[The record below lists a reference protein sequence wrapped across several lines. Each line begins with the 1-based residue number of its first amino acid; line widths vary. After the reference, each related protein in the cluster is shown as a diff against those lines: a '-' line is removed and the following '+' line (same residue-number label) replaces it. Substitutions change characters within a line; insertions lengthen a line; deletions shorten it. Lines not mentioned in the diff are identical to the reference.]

1 MMPAPQTS
9 NGVFAGGA
17 RRKSQQEH
25 NSMRAYEIQQ
35 GSTSLDGLRR
45 VERPEPQAGAG
56 QILVRMRAASLNYR
70 DQLIVAG
77 GYFGGALTRNT
88 IPLSDGAG
96 EVVAVGSGVT
106 RFALGDRVTGTFFQG
121 WVDGPPP
128 GRLVALG
135 SPADGV
141 LAEYVVF
148 DQNDA
153 VRIPDNAS
161 FEEGAT
167 LTCAGVTAWNA
178 VVRTC
183 RVKPGD
189 SVLVQ
194 GTGGVSI
201 IALQI
206 ARAAG
211 ARVFMISSSDEKL
224 ARGREL
230 GAETGINYRRTPEWD
245 QEVQR
250 LTGGRGVDHVIEV
263 GGPGTLARSMRS
275 VGYAGHIALI
285 GVLAG
290 FEGDTN
296 PHPIMVKGASMHG
309 IFVGNRAML
318 EELATALRVNGI
330 RPVID
335 KVFPFEAVPDAFRY
349 QKAGAFGKVVVTI

>member
-1 MMPAPQTS
+1 M
-9 NGVFAGGA
+9 
-17 RRKSQQEH
+17 K
-25 NSMRAYEIQQ
+25 AYEIQQ
-35 GSTSLDGLRR
+35 GSTSLDGLRL
-45 VERPEPQAGAG
+45 VERPQPKAGPG

-77 GYFGGALTRNT
+77 GYFGGAVTRNT
-88 IPLSDGAG
+88 VPLSDGAG
-96 EVVAVGSGVT
+96 EVVAVGAGVA
-106 RFALGDRVTGTFFQG
+106 RFAVGDRVSGTFFQG

-135 SPADGV
+135 APADGV

-153 VRIPDNAS
+153 VRIPENLT

-167 LTCAGVTAWNA
+167 LTCAGVTAWHA
-178 VVRTC
+178 VVRSC

-201 IALQI
+201 SALQI
-206 ARAAG
+206 AKAAG
-211 ARVFMISSSDEKL
+211 ARIIMISSSDAKL
-224 ARGREL
+224 ERGRLL
-230 GAETGINYRRTPEWD
+230 GAETGINYLRTPQWD
-245 QEVQR
+245 QEV
-250 LTGGRGVDHVIEV
+250 LKVTGGRGVDHVIEV
-263 GGPGTLARSMRS
+263 GGAGTLARSMRS
-275 VGYAGHIALI
+275 VAYAGHIALI

-318 EELATALRVNGI
+318 EELAAAIRVNGI

-335 KVFPFEAVPDAFRY
+335 KVFPFEAAHDAYRY
-349 QKAGAFGKVVVTI
+349 QKGGAFGKVVVTI

>member
-1 MMPAPQTS
+1 MKA
-9 NGVFAGGA
+9 F
-17 RRKSQQEH
+17 
-25 NSMRAYEIQQ
+25 EIQQ
-35 GSTSLDGLRR
+35 GSTNLDGLRL
-45 VERPEPQAGAG
+45 VERPQPQPGPG

-77 GYFGGALTRNT
+77 GYFGGAVTRNT

-96 EVVAVGSGVT
+96 EVVALGDGVT
-106 RFALGDRVTGTFFQG
+106 RFGVGSRVTGTFFRG

-135 SPADGV
+135 APADGV

-148 DQNDA
+148 EQNDA
-153 VRIPDNAS
+153 VAIPENLT

-189 SVLVQ
+189 SVLIQ

-201 IALQI
+201 IALQV
-206 ARAAG
+206 AKAAG
-211 ARVFMISSSDEKL
+211 ARVIVISSSDEKL
-224 ARGREL
+224 ARGRAL
-230 GAETGINYRRTPEWD
+230 GAETGINYQRNPEWHE
-245 QEVQR
+245 EVLK
-250 LTGGRGVDHVIEV
+250 LTGGRGVDHVIEI

-275 VGYAGHIALI
+275 VGYGGHIALI

-296 PHPIMVKGASMHG
+296 PHPVMIKGASMHG

-318 EELATALRVNGI
+318 EELTAGIRVNGI
-330 RPVID
+330 KPVID
-335 KVFPFEAVPDAFRY
+335 KVFPFEAAHDAYRF